1 MEDEELSGSAD
12 GASASV
18 AGCAPD
24 APGPKGTS
32 IDLTV
37 DTETLRLSGVV
48 AMKSISKEV
57 IAEIAG
63 KKKRGRMSLRSEVE
77 K

>member
-1 MEDEELSGSAD
+1 MEDEELS
-12 GASASV
+12 V
-18 AGCAPD
+18 CAPD

-37 DTETLRLSGVV
+37 DKGALRLSGLV
-48 AMKSISKEV
+48 AMASISKEV
-57 IAEIAG
+57 IAEIKADAASVPQ
-63 KKKRGRMSLRSEVE
+63 KRMRMRSD